1 MKVQGLRQKKSWV
14 DAFYFCA
21 WCPKEVG
28 LPHYLIM
35 FVVFLHELNTMS
47 HPNYFHDWKDNSLI
61 KVVTIRIDP
70 KDYLF
75 SMINW
80 SCILFELPICTIL
93 FLIQKRRKNTT
104 LNCNLA
110 FHTYPKPIYKLKTMD
125 ASCRKKGH
133 IFHFGTS
140 CWPYILFF
148 QTFFQNSGLST
159 SMKQMTYYESIHSRH
174 SLFFL

>member
-1 MKVQGLRQKKSWV
+1 
-14 DAFYFCA
+14 
-21 WCPKEVG
+21 
-28 LPHYLIM
+28 M
-35 FVVFLHELNTMS
+35 FVLFLHELNTMS

-159 SMKQMTYYESIHSRH
+159 SMKQFTQGILYSFYKCSPKFKFYSHITFAKIPEKILGGTGLNKSKIT
-174 SLFFL
+174 